1 MKYNGVIISDVHV
14 GVMDIM
20 ILYKEYKEI
29 FLKNIK
35 EMKKLDFL
43 IITGDF
49 FDHKYYLNDKESIMA
64 YAMLKELIEIL
75 QDLDEEMIVA
85 VETEEGIIKIS
96 DVDTYKNIV
105 VLN

>member
-1 MKYNGVIISDVHV
+1 MT
-14 GVMDIM
+14 
-20 ILYKEYKEI
+20 
-29 FLKNIK
+29 IK
-35 EMKKLDFL
+35 ELM
-43 IITGDF
+43 
-49 FDHKYYLNDKESIMA
+49 
-64 YAMLKELIEIL
+64 EIL